1 VIAGRPA
8 HRTVRATKT
17 SSTVRAAK
25 AFATVRAAKAFATV
39 RAAKAFAPGPRL
51 GYGRRMQR
59 AQAVETTTPESVPAR

>member
-1 VIAGRPA
+1 MFA
-8 HRTVRATKT
+8 TVRATKT
-17 SSTVRAAK
+17 
-25 AFATVRAAKAFATV
+25 FATFPATRTFATV